1 MSAIRKLQAL
11 RPDNLDGTDAVDKRT
26 TMLPPSLEHALKACR
41 TLPSVPVVVLEVLD
55 LCQDEEICIPKVA
68 KVIARDPALS
78 AKVLK
83 VANSPLYGV
92 RAQIKT
98 LDRAVTLL
106 GINATLSLALSFS
119 LVRGLRKAKGAR
131 FDHQAYWRRSVVA
144 ATASQVVGCHVRA
157 GTRDELFLAGLL
169 QDIGMLA
176 LNEAMP
182 KIYGPLVASANGDH
196 AMQVELERKELGA
209 DHALVGTWMLA
220 RWNLPENLQ
229 AAVAGSHDS
238 TGDRRYELLAKAIAA
253 GSRVAEIWTNPN
265 TAGASVA
272 AQIAANS
279 VLEIPRDR
287 FEMLLSEVAFEL
299 PEVVANLD
307 IDLGGEAFINRLL
320 DQAREALVEL
330 NLQAQQH
337 ARLIQIQAQ
346 RDELTSLYNRAYL
359 NEFLPQ
365 EFEICRQASQPLTVI
380 FLDIDNFKNINDTC
394 GHQGGDMVLISVARV
409 LQASTRNFD
418 TVVRYGGDE
427 FVVLLPNTGAE
438 IAAMVSQR
446 ICSAVAAD
454 PHTVTD
460 DKQIP
465 VTVSV
470 GCASTTVENRFATA
484 AELLDA
490 ADRCLYAAK
499 SAGRNQVVAYEPE
512 AKEQA

>member
-1 MSAIRKLQAL
+1 MSATKRLQGL
-11 RPDNLDGTDAVDKRT
+11 RPNDFDGGETSDGRT
-26 TMLPPSLEHALKACR
+26 IVLPPSLQQALKACR

-55 LCQDEEICIPKVA
+55 LCQDEEICISKVA

-119 LVRGLRKAKGAR
+119 LVRGLRRSRGAR
-131 FDHQAYWRRSVVA
+131 FDHQAYWRRSVIA
-144 ATASQVVGCHVRA
+144 ATASQVVGSLVRA
-157 GTRDELFLAGLL
+157 ASLDELFLAGLL

-176 LNEAMP
+176 LNEAIP
-182 KIYGPLVASANGDH
+182 KIYGPLVASAKGDH
-196 AMQVELERKELGA
+196 ALQVELEKKELGA
-209 DHALVGTWMLA
+209 DHAQVGTWLLA

-238 TGDRRYELLAKAIAA
+238 MGDRRYELFAKAVAA
-253 GSRVAEIWTNPN
+253 GSRVAEIWANPN
-265 TAGASVA
+265 TAGASVS
-272 AQIAANS
+272 AQIAAKS
-279 VLEIPRDR
+279 ILDIPRDR

-299 PEVVANLD
+299 PDVVANLD
-307 IDLGGEAFINRLL
+307 IDLGGEGFINRLL
-320 DQAREALVEL
+320 DQARESLVEL

-337 ARLIQIQAQ
+337 ARMIQIQAQ
-346 RDELTSLYNRAYL
+346 RDELTSLYNRSYL

-365 EFEICRQASQPLTVI
+365 EFEVCRQAAQSLTVI

-427 FVVLLPNTGAE
+427 FVVLLPNTSVE
-438 IAAMVSQR
+438 IASMVSER
-446 ICSAVAAD
+446 ICVAVAAQ
-454 PHTVTD
+454 PHKVGEH
-460 DKQIP
+460 KEIP

-470 GCASTTVENRFATA
+470 GCASTTPENRFASA

-499 SAGRNQVVAYEPE
+499 SAGRNKVITFDAL
-512 AKEQA
+512 AKQQA